1 MKRVFDICLG
11 YLAQP
16 LRALLDIVCFAR
28 LESDSIKALTQSM
41 RIDGEPLMQTT
52 PPTWQALQ
60 QRVYPHKRVATAIE
74 ALQFEQAA

>member
-41 RIDGEPLMQTT
+41 RIDAELLMQTT

-60 QRVYPHKRVATAIE
+60 RVYPHKRMATAIE
-74 ALQFEQAA
+74 ALQFEQTA

>member
-11 YLAQP
+11 HLAQP

-52 PPTWQALQ
+52 PPNLASPATGLPTQA
-60 QRVYPHKRVATAIE
+60 HGHSH
-74 ALQFEQAA
+74 